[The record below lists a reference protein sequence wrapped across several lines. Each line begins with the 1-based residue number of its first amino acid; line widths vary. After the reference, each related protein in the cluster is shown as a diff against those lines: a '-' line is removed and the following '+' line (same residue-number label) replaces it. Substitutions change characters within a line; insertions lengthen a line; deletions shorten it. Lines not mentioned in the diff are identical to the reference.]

1 MVESATR
8 IKRLIK
14 DMLLAVLEEHS
25 NYGLVVTGHSLGAGV
40 AAILSLLLRN
50 SGSSRLSNLRC
61 FAFSPPGGTL
71 NKKAAIDSEAFCM
84 SVVIGDDIVPRLS
97 VYSVQLLIE
106 QIWHEL
112 RKCQIPKYRV
122 RIPNTNT
129 KKMNMAVKE
138 T

>member
-1 MVESATR
+1 
-8 IKRLIK
+8 
-14 DMLLAVLEEHS
+14 
-25 NYGLVVTGHSLGAGV
+25 
-40 AAILSLLLRN
+40 
-50 SGSSRLSNLRC
+50 
-61 FAFSPPGGTL
+61 
-71 NKKAAIDSEAFCM
+71 M

-129 KKMNMAVKE
+129 KKMNMEVKE
-138 T
+138 TWIQEEGEFMLRTDCSLNNKVSLFIS